1 MTGYQLQNLLG
12 PKSGV
17 IYLLFW
23 YAVRRERCGDAS
35 LFDAILNLTKREPDG
50 SRSHELL
57 WHLSPSKM
65 CTYGSPRA
73 VVLAGPNIHWGR
85 DQSVDAQGLVSK
97 WAAAISVAPH
107 TAEVAGSVVDTLL
120 QISANP
126 YLRPFIPAGAW
137 SWLNDRPSLPPSC
150 RGLWSGYDY
159 DILRTIRALKDAR
172 ILTSY
177 LITIL
182 SEWKILDYDDFVEM
196 QTSVRKEFKGIGM
209 GCHRAELIQRLD
221 SIVDELRRER
231 VGPSSLAL
239 LRLCQ
244 QFKWV
249 LQDMDQEATELLDR
263 TPLNFIISG
272 LLTLMGSAQNP
283 VRPSCV
289 PCLSRV
295 RNLAFSSR
303 RLGAIEIL
311 PRQYTTQG
319 VSVGKLVTAFF
330 TISSNFFVF
339 VPTFCIIFVKHNSL
353 GSPSLSQ

>member
-1 MTGYQLQNLLG
+1 
-12 PKSGV
+12 
-17 IYLLFW
+17 
-23 YAVRRERCGDAS
+23 
-35 LFDAILNLTKREPDG
+35 
-50 SRSHELL
+50 
-57 WHLSPSKM
+57 M

-73 VVLAGPNIHWGR
+73 AVLAGPNIHWGR
-85 DQSVDAQGLVSK
+85 GQSVDAQGLVSK
-97 WAAAISVAPH
+97 WATGISVASH
-107 TAEVAGSVVDTLL
+107 TEEVAGSVVDTLL

-126 YLRPFIPAGAW
+126 HLRPFIPAGAW

-150 RGLWSGYDY
+150 RGLSSGFDR
-159 DILRTIRALKDAR
+159 DIVRTIRTLKDAR

-177 LITIL
+177 LITIW
-182 SEWKILDYDDFVEM
+182 SEWELLDFGDFVEM
-196 QTSVRKEFKGIGM
+196 ENFVEMEISVCEDFEGIGV

-221 SIVDELRRER
+221 SIVGELYRRSRNPDVTLEDGLWRER
-231 VGPSSLAL
+231 VGPSS
-239 LRLCQ
+239 RVMKGRYRE
-244 QFKWV
+244 FKRV
-249 LQDMDQEATELLDR
+249 LQEMDQKATELLNR

-272 LLTLMGSAQNP
+272 LLTLMGPAQNP

-330 TISSNFFVF
+330 TISSNFFLF
-339 VPTFCIIFVKHNSL
+339 VPTFCIIFVKYNSL
-353 GSPSLSQ
+353 DSPSLSQ